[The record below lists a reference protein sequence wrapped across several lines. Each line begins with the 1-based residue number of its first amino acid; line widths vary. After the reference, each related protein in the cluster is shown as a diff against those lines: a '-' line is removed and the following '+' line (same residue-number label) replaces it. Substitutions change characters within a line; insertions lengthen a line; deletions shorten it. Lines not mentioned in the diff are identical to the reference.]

1 MAVVALATVTHALVT
16 SVRRRR
22 RDLAILK
29 ALGFLRSQVAA
40 TIAWQATTFA
50 VVALG
55 LGIPLGVAAGRWGWR
70 LTASQLGVDLVWVVP
85 RFSARTAGAAGS
97 VLAANLVAPPIPGWT
112 AGHLRPATALRS
124 E

>member
-1 MAVVALATVTHALVT
+1 VALVALATVTHALVT

-29 ALGFLRSQVAA
+29 ALGFLRGQVAA

-50 VVALG
+50 VIALG
-55 LGIPLGVAAGRWGWR
+55 LGIPLGVAAGRWAWR
-70 LTASQLGVDLVWVVP
+70 LITSQLGVASAGLVP
-85 RFSARTAGAAGS
+85 LPAIIAAAAGS
-97 VLAANLVAPPIPGWT
+97 ILAANLVAAVPGWK